1 MQVEVKRNLIY
12 IVKNDDTINSIC
24 AKFHMDQTELKN
36 INKINDVQA
45 NDAIILP
52 KPYKHCYVVKPLD
65 TYESIAQACGVDVF
79 TIKRVLKDQKIY
91 IGKKIL
97 F

>member
-1 MQVEVKRNLIY
+1 MQVETKRNLIY
-12 IVKNDDTINSIC
+12 IVKDGDTISDIC
-24 AKFHMDQTELKN
+24 AKFLIDATELKN
-36 INKINDVQA
+36 LNKMDDIKV

-65 TYESIAQACGVDVF
+65 TFESIAQACGVDVL
-79 TIKRVLKDQKIY
+79 TIKRVLNGQKIF